1 MRNSM
6 TQQRGFRKAFKEGA
20 VGLVRTS
27 RRPQRAIAGDWGL
40 SQSFSDRC
48 ASCMRG
54 QHGPPFG
61 YGMGFQTAEFLS
73 MVVPKQ
79 VRQSATGSQIV
90 RGKTLRQAQNPSRA

>member
-1 MRNSM
+1 MHL
-6 TQQRGFRKAFKEGA
+6 GA
-20 VGLVRTS
+20 EER
-27 RRPQRAIAGDWGL
+27 GL

-54 QHGPPFG
+54 QHGPTSG

-90 RGKTLRQAQNPSRA
+90 RGKTLRQARFGHLKVPVATIARSGCRP